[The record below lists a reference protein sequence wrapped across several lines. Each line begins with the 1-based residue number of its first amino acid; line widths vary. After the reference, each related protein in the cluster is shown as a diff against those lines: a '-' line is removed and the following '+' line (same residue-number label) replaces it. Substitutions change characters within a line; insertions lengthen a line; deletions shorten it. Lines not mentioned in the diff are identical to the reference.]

1 MFAICKSSVSLVFL
15 FFVGSWFDARTAVS
29 PWSDWVPSGK
39 VESEI
44 PCSVGKLWLPLTEND
59 EESFSRSSKHAR
71 AGATWG
77 CTEQLS
83 GIHTAPFAPREIT
96 PLKAHDASLAAK
108 SDRRPAPSAVASR
121 TDDAAALDIH
131 VAAAREAVSAILAGE
146 NACSAWFRQSDPD
159 SARTFQSLHFQ
170 IELQG
175 PDHVFR
181 ERGDSGGWI
190 EHGPYIARTLQ
201 NTGSGSIVTINA
213 RGAFFRPRD
222 QIYQKDWQ
230 GGMPYET
237 GILRNIH
244 VGPYVGGT
252 LRAQI
257 VTLLHELAHVVGA
270 IPEDDS
276 RKFGPGRSQRN
287 TELVLRHCKAVA
299 EISAKRSVLIVVQ
312 TGQN

>member
-1 MFAICKSSVSLVFL
+1 MFATCKGSASLVFL
-15 FFVGSWFDARTAVS
+15 FFVASCFDTRTAVS
-29 PWSDWVPSGK
+29 QPADGVPSRN
-39 VESEI
+39 VEREKT
-44 PCSVGKLWLPLTEND
+44 CSVGQLWLPLTEND
-59 EESFSRSSKHAR
+59 EERFWRSAEHAR
-71 AGATWG
+71 GGAIWG
-77 CTEQLS
+77 CTEQFS
-83 GIHTAPFAPREIT
+83 GIRSAAFAPREIM
-96 PLKAHDASLAAK
+96 PLMAPDTSLAAK
-108 SDRRPAPSAVASR
+108 SERRPAPAAVASR
-121 TDDAAALDIH
+121 TDEAAALDIH
-131 VAAAREAVSAILAGE
+131 VAAAREAVSTILAGE
-146 NACSAWFRQSDPD
+146 NACSAWFRQFDPD

-181 ERGDSGGWI
+181 ERGDDGVWI

-201 NTGSGSIVTINA
+201 NTGSGSIVTLNA
-213 RGAFFRPRD
+213 RGAFFRARN

-244 VGPYVGGT
+244 VGPYDGGT

-276 RKFGPGRSQRN
+276 RKFGPGRSQQN